1 MSNIITRT
9 LRKLIASAV
18 DEALDARQET
28 AQRTKKAER
37 PKRQQQQSQQLQ
49 IDDII
54 VDDSLR
60 TVSVRQASDLL
71 GLAPKTVQRACSEG
85 RVPSAYHDEKGHW
98 RIPLGELQSGPLT
111 KIHPRP
117 TRQRRDK

>member
-28 AQRTKKAER
+28 TQRTKKAER

-49 IDDII
+49 IDDI
-54 VDDSLR
+54 VVEDSLR
-60 TVSVRQASDLL
+60 TVSARQASDLL
-71 GLAPKTVQRACSEG
+71 GLAPKTVQRACAEG
-85 RVPSAYHDEKGHW
+85 RVPSAYRDEKGYW